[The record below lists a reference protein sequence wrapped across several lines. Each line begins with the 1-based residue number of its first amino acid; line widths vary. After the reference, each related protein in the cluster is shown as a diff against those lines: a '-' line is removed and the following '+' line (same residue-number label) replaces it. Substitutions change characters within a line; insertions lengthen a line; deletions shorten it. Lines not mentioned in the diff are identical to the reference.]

1 MSADPGY
8 TPDPAPEP
16 LSGAEQFDRADVELV
31 ARALCDLAWGS
42 EDDHAPWNYTEF
54 GVECAC
60 GAAIGADDRCTANW
74 SDLPAE
80 GKDEYRL
87 EARAVLAA
95 LAAAG
100 RLRAPVLF
108 EVERWK
114 VDLPQGSVKGI
125 AESDA
130 RRLAAEHGGT
140 ASRSVVRL
148 LTDEKEELDSWQKV
162 SGS

>member
-8 TPDPAPEP
+8 TPDPAT
-16 LSGAEQFDRADVELV
+16 VELINHAWRTAPCPVCGRAV
-31 ARALCDLAWGS
+31 ACRCR
-42 EDDHAPWNYTEF
+42 
-54 GVECAC
+54 
-60 GAAIGADDRCTANW
+60 IADDDQR
-74 SDLPAE
+74 
-80 GKDEYRL
+80 KYR
-87 EARAVLAA
+87 ARAVLAA

>member
-1 MSADPGY
+1 MTTDAPI
-8 TPDPAPEP
+8 PDEA
-16 LSGAEQFDRADVELV
+16 LSEAIKEAWRIAVCYGELVPDEAADVELV
-31 ARALCDLAWGS
+31 ARALASAKGDSDVFDKFTGDHW
-42 EDDHAPWNYTEF
+42 ETQRDVYRDD
-54 GVECAC
+54 
-60 GAAIGADDRCTANW
+60 
-74 SDLPAE
+74 
-80 GKDEYRL
+80 
-87 EARAVLAA
+87 ARAALAA

-148 LTDEKEELDSWQKV
+148 LTDGTEELDSWQKV